1 MPPTFFAMSY
11 SFIKC
16 FIFDIDDTYTITNTP
31 PPILKKKTYTF
42 DTYRCIIGLKYFT
55 SILIKI
61 IIFLRGSANASVM
74 ARPMRIYYLIL
85 D

>member
-1 MPPTFFAMSY
+1 MPPPQTFYAMSY

-31 PPILKKKTYTF
+31 PPILKKTYTF
-42 DTYRCIIGLKYFT
+42 DTYTCIIGLKYFT

-61 IIFLRGSANASVM
+61 IIFIDEVQMPVLW
-74 ARPMRIYYLIL
+74 
-85 D
+85 

>member
-1 MPPTFFAMSY
+1 MQKKRKTRAIHLPPTFFAMSY

-31 PPILKKKTYTF
+31 ASVLKKNPKHLT
-42 DTYRCIIGLKYFT
+42 RIGLKYFI

-61 IIFLRGSANASVM
+61 IIFIDEVQMPVL
-74 ARPMRIYYLIL
+74 
-85 D
+85 